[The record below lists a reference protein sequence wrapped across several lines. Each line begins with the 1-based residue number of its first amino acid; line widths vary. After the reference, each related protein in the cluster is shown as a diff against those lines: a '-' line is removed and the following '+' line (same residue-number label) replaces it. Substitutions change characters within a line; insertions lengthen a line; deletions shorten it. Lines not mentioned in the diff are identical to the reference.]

1 MPFIGEIAAV
11 ACSAT
16 SSAAITIFTSISG
29 KVGVYR
35 SMLLR
40 FFFAVMLI
48 GLIHYLATGVFMEP
62 YETRA
67 RLYYIILSGLVGFA
81 VGDLFLFRSSVL
93 LGPRLGTLIFITYVP
108 MATLIAIPA
117 LGEVLK
123 AGAIAGMLVTLA
135 GIVLVVMTKR
145 GDADPKNFVPQ
156 KLALGIFLG
165 LMGALCQ
172 AGALIFAKL
181 GMQGSATS
189 TGNTLFVRLIA
200 AFAGSL
206 LIGLVSGWTKGF
218 FKSTFDRKIVLW
230 TAVGTFVGPLLSVWL
245 SLVAIRYT
253 YTGIATT
260 LMALTPITIIPI
272 AQITHKERITPQMIL
287 GTLIAVAGVAILF
300 LA

>member
-40 FFFAVMLI
+40 FFFAMIVI
-48 GLIHYLATGVFMEP
+48 GIIHYLATGVFLEP

-67 RLYYIILSGLVGFA
+67 RLYYIILSGLIGFA
-81 VGDLFLFRSSVL
+81 IGDLFLFRSSVL

-123 AGAIAGMLVTLA
+123 AGAVIGMLVTLA
-135 GIVLVVMTKR
+135 GIVLVVMTRR
-145 GDADPKNFVPQ
+145 GDADQNNFVPQ

-165 LMGALCQ
+165 LMAALCQ
-172 AGALIFAKL
+172 AVALVLAKV

-189 TGNTLFVRLIA
+189 TVNALFVRLMA
-200 AFAGSL
+200 AFAGGL
-206 LIGLVSGWTKGF
+206 VIGLVSGWTKGF
-218 FKSTFDRKIVLW
+218 FKDIAEKRVVIW

-245 SLVAIRYT
+245 SLIAIRYT

-272 AQITHKERITPQMIL
+272 AQITHKEKITPQMII
-287 GTLIAVAGVAILF
+287 GTLIAVAGVALLF
-300 LA
+300 LV